1 MKNRNPDK
9 TYLVAKTGA
18 MKWNFTFK
26 GGELKFETGKPQQPG
41 PK

>member
-9 TYLVAKTGA
+9 TYLVANTGA